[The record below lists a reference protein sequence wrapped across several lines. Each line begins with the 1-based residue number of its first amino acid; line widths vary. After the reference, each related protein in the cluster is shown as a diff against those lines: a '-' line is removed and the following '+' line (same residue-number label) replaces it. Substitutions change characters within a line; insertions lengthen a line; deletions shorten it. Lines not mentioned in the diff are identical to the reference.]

1 MLLKVMPSNIF
12 FILKLAVLSNKSAF
26 PGCYEHPG
34 WSNSGPYKKKNTIA
48 FKLREEQN
56 KNVWPLTTKWV
67 LWYAKNDKNQ
77 KLIKRTVS
85 VWYFLFWF
93 YLNVFFMLF

>member
-12 FILKLAVLSNKSAF
+12 FTLKLAVLSNKSAF

-56 KNVWPLTTKWV
+56 KNVGPLTTKWV
-67 LWYAKNDKNQ
+67 LGPTATGASRYSLSASRFTLHLAKKS
-77 KLIKRTVS
+77 I
-85 VWYFLFWF
+85 
-93 YLNVFFMLF
+93 